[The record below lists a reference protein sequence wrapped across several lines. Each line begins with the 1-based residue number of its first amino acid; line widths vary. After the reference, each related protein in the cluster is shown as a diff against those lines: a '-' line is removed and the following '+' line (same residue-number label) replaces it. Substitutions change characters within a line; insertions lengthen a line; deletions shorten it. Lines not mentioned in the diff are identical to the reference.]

1 MVKLSAK
8 KVSKHKTYNTGK
20 NDMGLVYAEI
30 ELTSVDDMV
39 LHRRGFMDE
48 SEIKQ
53 ITVNALVDS
62 GAYMLTINDDVRNQL
77 DLPFIEKQL
86 ATLADETQVEIDVVG
101 PVEVRFENRST
112 TCRAV
117 VLPTASEVLLGA
129 IPMEDMDVLI
139 HPREE
144 KLVVNPKHPY
154 IANKYLK

>member
-1 MVKLSAK
+1 MVKLSSK
-8 KVSKHKTYNTGK
+8 KITKQKTYKTGR
-20 NDMGLVYAEI
+20 NEMGLVYAEI

-39 LHRRGFMDE
+39 LHRRGFIDE

-77 DLPFIEKQL
+77 DLPLIEKQF
-86 ATLADETQVEIDVVG
+86 ATLADDTQVEVEVVG
-101 PVEVRFENRST
+101 PVDVRFENRST

-117 VLPTASEVLLGA
+117 VLPNAGEVLLGA

-154 IANKYLK
+154 VANKYLK